1 VVSRRQFLDGLDVRG
16 TPILQH
22 YVARADRV
30 TPSVKPLSIC
40 VCLAVLQVFTANEH
54 ILGIAGHSD
63 AWQTFHPLFLA
74 IAQSAGL
81 TAELSAKFIEVMT
94 LTIDAIAAEHLGRPF
109 SFSPKHTM
117 SDCDGALYKAIAQ
130 AFWNGEQGVAAGEWG
145 DGACVCVGVSV
156 CVRDLQVPICTKSA
170 TSTSCTASGRRRST
184 CESRTCTT
192 MSNCGFDRFTTAPLK
207 TSSMRS
213 TRCSSTG

>member
-1 VVSRRQFLDGLDVRG
+1 M
-16 TPILQH
+16 
-22 YVARADRV
+22 
-30 TPSVKPLSIC
+30 KPLSIC

-63 AWQTFHPLFLA
+63 AWQSFHPLFLA
-74 IAQSAGL
+74 ISQSAGL

-130 AFWNGEQGVAAGEWG
+130 AFWNGEQGVAAGW
-145 DGACVCVGVSV
+145 CVCVCQCECV
-156 CVRDLQVPICTKSA
+156 CA
-170 TSTSCTASGRRRST
+170 
-184 CESRTCTT
+184 
-192 MSNCGFDRFTTAPLK
+192 
-207 TSSMRS
+207 
-213 TRCSSTG
+213 

>member
-1 VVSRRQFLDGLDVRG
+1 M
-16 TPILQH
+16 
-22 YVARADRV
+22 
-30 TPSVKPLSIC
+30 KPLSIC

-74 IAQSAGL
+74 ISQSAGL
-81 TAELSAKFIEVMT
+81 TAELSAKFIEMMT

-130 AFWNGEQGVAAGEWG
+130 AFWNGEQGVAAGS
-145 DGACVCVGVSV
+145 GAMVHAIVSV
-156 CVRDLQVPICTKSA
+156 
-170 TSTSCTASGRRRST
+170 
-184 CESRTCTT
+184 
-192 MSNCGFDRFTTAPLK
+192 
-207 TSSMRS
+207 
-213 TRCSSTG
+213 

>member
-1 VVSRRQFLDGLDVRG
+1 M
-16 TPILQH
+16 
-22 YVARADRV
+22 
-30 TPSVKPLSIC
+30 
-40 VCLAVLQVFTANEH
+40 FTANEH

-74 IAQSAGL
+74 ISQSAGL

-117 SDCDGALYKAIAQ
+117 SDCDAALYKAIAQ

-145 DGACVCVGVSV
+145 VGACVCRCECV
-156 CVRDLQVPICTKSA
+156 CA
-170 TSTSCTASGRRRST
+170 
-184 CESRTCTT
+184 
-192 MSNCGFDRFTTAPLK
+192 
-207 TSSMRS
+207 
-213 TRCSSTG
+213 

>member
-1 VVSRRQFLDGLDVRG
+1 
-16 TPILQH
+16 
-22 YVARADRV
+22 
-30 TPSVKPLSIC
+30 VKPLSIC

-63 AWQTFHPLFLA
+63 AWQSFHPLFLA
-74 IAQSAGL
+74 ISQSAGL

-130 AFWNGEQGVAAGEWG
+130 AFWNGEQGVAAGW
-145 DGACVCVGVSV
+145 CVCVCQCECV
-156 CVRDLQVPICTKSA
+156 CA
-170 TSTSCTASGRRRST
+170 
-184 CESRTCTT
+184 
-192 MSNCGFDRFTTAPLK
+192 
-207 TSSMRS
+207 
-213 TRCSSTG
+213 